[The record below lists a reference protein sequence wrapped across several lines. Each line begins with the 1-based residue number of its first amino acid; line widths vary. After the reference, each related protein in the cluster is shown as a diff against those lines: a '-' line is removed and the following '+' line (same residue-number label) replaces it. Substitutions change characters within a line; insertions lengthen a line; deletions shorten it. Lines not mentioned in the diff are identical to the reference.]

1 MPYETKLIDGGT
13 GVLRIG
19 HGVVT
24 ANEIIEAAST
34 LLTILPSPEK
44 VTHGLIDLT
53 GLTSFEATGADA
65 FRLLKV
71 GKNYSGTLKGYVAV
85 AATKPVVYGMS
96 RMFQTLSSQIPGMDF
111 RVFHSVEEAKAWLRT
126 VVTTSL

>member
-1 MPYETKLIDGGT
+1 MPYETTLIDGGT

-24 ANEIIEAAST
+24 ASEIIEAAST
-34 LLTILPSPEK
+34 ILTILPSPER

-65 FRLLKV
+65 FELLKV
-71 GKNYSGTLKGYVAV
+71 GKKYSGTLKGFIAV
-85 AATKPVVYGMS
+85 AAAKPAVYGMS
-96 RMFQTLSSQIPGMDF
+96 RMFQTLSNQIPGMDF
-111 RVFHSVEEAKAWLRT
+111 RVFHTIEEAKEWLRS